1 MPVVVR
7 DTLSDLEK
15 IKLVESTIKA
25 SKTYQSKKELYNGI
39 KIKVRRDEF
48 DLIIEKLER
57 DNKILVDR
65 AGKVI
70 WIDIDNPKLKKLAA
84 ESVPLD

>member
-1 MPVVVR
+1 MPAVVKH
-7 DTLSDLEK
+7 TLSDLEK

-25 SKTYQSKKELYNGI
+25 SKTYQSKKELYNSV
-39 KIKVRRDEF
+39 KVKVRRDEF
-48 DLIIEKLER
+48 DLIIEELESN
-57 DNKILVDR
+57 NKVLVDR
-65 AGKVI
+65 AGKVV